1 MPNESTSTN
10 PGLYVRLAMNLD
22 LGPSYVGQP
31 TNFDFDME
39 NNQFL
44 VQSRYVAAHNLTGA
58 DINGPN
64 GPSLPPCVNSTF
76 RFTTDRNKGL
86 LEKLKDMPRIYRKK
100 IFRVRDVC
108 KSERYYD
115 IFKGRWRWRPVY
127 MEVTRLVPVK
137 RTLSQILRKH
147 NQRVSNDL
155 HYDEVRYKLAGNVVN
170 ATFRQEDTWNVTSA
184 PLTRTVIVNGDILAA
199 DTRSAYANQF
209 YANSNMSLIKDFG
222 PNRPGLSGYNNGY
235 NPVGWPGSYGILE
248 STLFDE
254 YHDLINL
261 LDDSTL
267 TKLYS
272 KVKNAKLDLATD
284 LAEIS
289 QTVGL
294 ISDMAVT
301 IGRAFLALKRG
312 NLLEAIKNLVPSN
325 RGQVS
330 NVFLAYRYGVAPL
343 ISDVQGAAEMLAERI
358 LNLPCQFV
366 RSKKSKRIVNTEV
379 LGNITITTTT
389 TIDVKYQI
397 FYLIDGTETLSN
409 LSRLGFTSPVNV
421 AWELVPFSFVFDWF
435 LPIGNFLSSI
445 SALQGYKVKEIT
457 RTVAVRRTVFC
468 DFLLPAHSPTHAEFW
483 PIEPVNFSWSMERFQ
498 LRRETLPSLPSLPLP
513 RWRNPLTVGR
523 ILNATAILSQMFSG
537 K

>member
-1 MPNESTSTN
+1 MPNESSTAN
-10 PGLYVRLAMNLD
+10 PGLYVRLAMSLD
-22 LGPSYVGQP
+22 LGPGYTGQP
-31 TNFDFDME
+31 VNYDFDVE

-44 VQSRYVAAHNLTGA
+44 VQSRYVGSHNLPGA
-58 DINGPN
+58 EINGPN
-64 GPSLPPCVNSTF
+64 GPALPPCINSTF

-127 MEVTRLVPVK
+127 MEITRLVPVK

-155 HYDEVRYKLAGNVVN
+155 HYDEVQYKLAGNVTN
-170 ATFRQEDTWNVTSA
+170 ATFRQEDTWSA
-184 PLTRTVIVNGDILAA
+184 TPNLLVRTVIVNGDILAA
-199 DTRSAYANQF
+199 DTRSAYANQSF
-209 YANSNMSLIKDFG
+209 SNANMSLIKDFG
-222 PNRPGLSGYNNGY
+222 PNRTGLSGY
-235 NPVGWPGSYGILE
+235 NPVGWPGSYGTLE
-248 STLFDE
+248 STLFAE
-254 YHDLINL
+254 HHDLINL

-294 ISDMAVT
+294 ISDMAVALGKT
-301 IGRAFLALKRG
+301 FLALKRG
-312 NLLEAIKNLVPSN
+312 NLLEAIKHLVPTN

-343 ISDVQGAAEMLAERI
+343 ISDIQGAAEMLAERI

-366 RSKKSKRIVNTEV
+366 RSKKRKRIVTTEV
-379 LGNITITTTT
+379 FGGITITKTT

-421 AWELVPFSFVFDWF
+421 AWELIPFSFVFDWF
-435 LPIGNFLSSI
+435 LPIGNWLSSL
-445 SALQGYKVKEIT
+445 SALEGYKVKEIT
-457 RTVAVRRTVFC
+457 RTVAVRQTVFC
-468 DFLLPAHSPTHAEFW
+468 DFLLPVHSPENAEFW
-483 PIEPVNFSWSMERFQ
+483 PIEPVIFSWSMERFQ
-498 LRRETLPSLPSLPLP
+498 MLRETIPSLPSLPLP
-513 RWRNPLTVGR
+513 RWRNPLTIGR
-523 ILNATAILSQMFSG
+523 ALNALAILSQMFRG